1 MKIALRPIKLEDLPQ
16 YRKLIAPTQAFHRLN
31 GPYLGMPT
39 AADQNKKIM
48 EFGFELTKPNP
59 SFNFELIFE
68 EEDGR
73 ILGEVSYYWKDQ
85 RTNWLEV
92 GIVLFNQTDWGRG
105 IGTVALPLWIDRQLT
120 ERPALVRIGLTT
132 WSGNAGMMA
141 LAERIGLKLEACY
154 RKARI
159 LDGKYFDSL
168 SYGILREDWN
178 QLRTQ
183 PASNASRD
191 HTQRRR

>member
-1 MKIALRPIKLEDLPQ
+1 MPLILRTLTLEDLPL
-16 YRKLIAPTQAFHRLN
+16 YRALIAPKQAFHRLN

-39 AADQNKKIM
+39 EADQNKKIM

-59 SFNFELIFE
+59 SFNFQLVCDG
-68 EEDGR
+68 EDGR

-92 GIVLFNQTDWGRG
+92 GIVLFNQSDWGRG
-105 IGTVALPLWIDRQLT
+105 IGSKALPMWIDKQLA

-141 LAERIGLKLEACY
+141 LAEKIGLKQEACY

-168 SYGILREDWN
+168 SYGILREEWEA
-178 QLRTQ
+178 LREQQQHT
-183 PASNASRD
+183 PSASVIQS
-191 HTQRRR
+191 

>member
-1 MKIALRPIKLEDLPQ
+1 MKLILRTITLEDLPK
-16 YRKLIAPTQAFHRLN
+16 YRSLIAPSQPFHRLN

-39 AADQNKKIM
+39 QADQNKKIM
-48 EFGFELTKPNP
+48 EFGFELTKQNP
-59 SFNFELIFE
+59 GFNFELICDGD
-68 EEDGR
+68 DGR

-92 GIVLFNQTDWGRG
+92 GIVLFNQSDWGKG
-105 IGTVALPLWIDRQLT
+105 IGTLALPMWIDKQLA

-141 LAERIGLKLEACY
+141 LATKIGLTQEACY

-168 SYGILREDWN
+168 SYGILREEW
-178 QLRTQ
+178 QALRGK
-183 PASNASRD
+183 A
-191 HTQRRR
+191 